1 MAGRGNK
8 KLSKNSTVANWLVGI
23 YTRRSFDDN
32 EDKESNTI
40 TNQKEMINSFISKE
54 NNMTI
59 VDYYVDDGY
68 TGTTFDRP
76 GFQEMMKDISDGRI
90 NTIIVKDLS
99 RLGRNSLEVGK
110 YIEEIFPLYNIR
122 IIAINDN
129 VDSFKRPESIN
140 DLMVPIKNLIN
151 ESYARDI
158 SKKVSSAY
166 YTMASNGKY
175 VAGTSP
181 YGYTFDE
188 NDKHHLVIDPD
199 EVGTVKLI
207 FNMALKGDGRVKITK
222 YLNDHNILCRK
233 EIQRRKKYKLSLDPP
248 DETIKYKW
256 STSTIGRMLT
266 SEIYIGNLT
275 QLKTKR
281 ESFKNHKVIN
291 VAKED
296 WVRFEKTHEP
306 IITKADFDKIQ
317 GLIKVNAKRLSNTG
331 ERTYSI
337 YNGVLKCADCGRAMY
352 KQEDKRGNRQLSNYF
367 CNTYLYISKTSCSSH
382 KIKTEDLNDIVLESV
397 QLQVKLVI
405 ELERSLKRLFF
416 KNNRETVES
425 EYKNNTRIAELK
437 INNLKNKKI
446 QLYEDWKF
454 NNIDKDEFINQSKLI
469 EEDIKLVEEKL
480 DLITKT
486 YRDNIKMIKR
496 NDYWINH
503 YRRNKKIKKLTRE
516 VIKEL
521 IDVIYITADGNVD
534 IRFKYSNE
542 YKELVTYLEDEGAVK
557 KCQNGELVFI

>member
-1 MAGRGNK
+1 MAGRGKK
-8 KLSKNSTVANWLVGI
+8 KLSTNSTVANWLVGI

-54 NNMTI
+54 KNMTI

-110 YIEEIFPLYNIR
+110 YIEEIFPIYNIR

-188 NDKHHLVIDPD
+188 NDKHHLVIDKD
-199 EVGTVKLI
+199 EFEVVRLI

-233 EIQRRKKYKLSLDPP
+233 EIQRRKKYKLSLDPLE
-248 DETIKYKW
+248 ETIKYKW

-317 GLIKVNAKRLSNTG
+317 SLIKVNAKRLSNTG

-405 ELERSLKRLFF
+405 ELDRSLKRLFF

-425 EYKNNTRIAELK
+425 EYKNNTRIAEIK
-437 INNLKNKKI
+437 INNLKNKKL

-480 DLITKT
+480 ELITKT

-542 YKELVTYLEDEGAVK
+542 YKELVTYLENEGAVK
-557 KCQNGELVFI
+557 KCQNGELVFT

>member
-1 MAGRGNK
+1 MAGRGKK
-8 KLSKNSTVANWLVGI
+8 KLSTNSTVANWLVGI

-54 NNMTI
+54 KNMTI

-110 YIEEIFPLYNIR
+110 YIEEIFPIYNIR

-188 NDKHHLVIDPD
+188 NDKHHLVVDPD
-199 EVGTVKLI
+199 EVEIVRLI

-233 EIQRRKKYKLSLDPP
+233 EIQRRKKYKLSLDPLE
-248 DETIKYKW
+248 ETIKYKW

-382 KIKTEDLNDIVLESV
+382 KIKTEDLNDIVLETV

-405 ELERSLKRLFF
+405 ELDRSLKRLFF

-425 EYKNNTRIAELK
+425 EYKNNTRIAEIK
-437 INNLKNKKI
+437 INNLKNKKL

-480 DLITKT
+480 ELITKT
-486 YRDNIKMIKR
+486 YRDNLKMIKR

-542 YKELVTYLEDEGAVK
+542 YKELVTYLENEGAVK
-557 KCQNGELVFI
+557 RCQNGELVFT

>member
-1 MAGRGNK
+1 MAGRGKK

-110 YIEEIFPLYNIR
+110 YIEEIFPIYNIR

-188 NDKHHLVIDPD
+188 NDKHHLVVDPD
-199 EVGTVKLI
+199 EVEIVRLI

-233 EIQRRKKYKLSLDPP
+233 EIQRRKKYKLSLNPLEDWIREHISMGWISGDLYETVSLPEELLNRYG
-248 DETIKYKW
+248 DEKTARKALREQL
-256 STSTIGRMLT
+256 RMHKLAMDGNPKEA
-266 SEIYIGNLT
+266 EIFAHYAALP
-275 QLKTKR
+275 LEEREKDY
-281 ESFKNHKVIN
+281 ESFNSMLK
-291 VAKED
+291 
-296 WVRFEKTHEP
+296 
-306 IITKADFDKIQ
+306 
-317 GLIKVNAKRLSNTG
+317 LIKRFDGL
-331 ERTYSI
+331 RI
-337 YNGVLKCADCGRAMY
+337 Y
-352 KQEDKRGNRQLSNYF
+352 
-367 CNTYLYISKTSCSSH
+367 
-382 KIKTEDLNDIVLESV
+382 
-397 QLQVKLVI
+397 
-405 ELERSLKRLFF
+405 
-416 KNNRETVES
+416 
-425 EYKNNTRIAELK
+425 
-437 INNLKNKKI
+437 
-446 QLYEDWKF
+446 
-454 NNIDKDEFINQSKLI
+454 
-469 EEDIKLVEEKL
+469 KL
-480 DLITKT
+480 D
-486 YRDNIKMIKR
+486 
-496 NDYWINH
+496 
-503 YRRNKKIKKLTRE
+503 
-516 VIKEL
+516 
-521 IDVIYITADGNVD
+521 
-534 IRFKYSNE
+534 
-542 YKELVTYLEDEGAVK
+542 
-557 KCQNGELVFI
+557 

>member
-1 MAGRGNK
+1 MAGRGKK
-8 KLSKNSTVANWLVGI
+8 KLSTNSTVANWLVGI

-54 NNMTI
+54 KNMTI

-110 YIEEIFPLYNIR
+110 YIEEIFPIYNIR

-188 NDKHHLVIDPD
+188 NDKHHLVVDPD
-199 EVGTVKLI
+199 EVEIVRLI

-233 EIQRRKKYKLSLDPP
+233 EIQRRKKYKLSLEPLE
-248 DETIKYKW
+248 ETIKYKW

-382 KIKTEDLNDIVLESV
+382 KIKTDDLNDIVLESV

-405 ELERSLKRLFF
+405 ELDRSLKRLFF

-425 EYKNNTRIAELK
+425 EYKNNTRIAEIK

-480 DLITKT
+480 ELITKT

-542 YKELVTYLEDEGAVK
+542 YKELVTYLENEGAVK
-557 KCQNGELVFI
+557 KCQNGELVFT

>member
-1 MAGRGNK
+1 MPFVAGYCRLSRDDELQGDSSSIKNQKSILK
-8 KLSKNSTVANWLVGI
+8 KYA
-23 YTRRSFDDN
+23 DDN
-32 EDKESNTI
+32 GFINT
-40 TNQKEMINSFISKE
+40 EFFE
-54 NNMTI
+54 
-59 VDYYVDDGY
+59 DDGVS
-68 TGTTFDRP
+68 GTTFDRP

-110 YIEEIFPLYNIR
+110 YIEEIFPIYNIR

-188 NDKHHLVIDPD
+188 NDKHHLVIDKD
-199 EVGTVKLI
+199 EFEVVRLI

-233 EIQRRKKYKLSLDPP
+233 EIQRRKKYKLSLDPLE
-248 DETIKYKW
+248 ETIKYKW

-317 GLIKVNAKRLSNTG
+317 SLIKVNAKRLSNTG

-337 YNGVLKCADCGRAMY
+337 YNGVL
-352 KQEDKRGNRQLSNYF
+352 
-367 CNTYLYISKTSCSSH
+367 
-382 KIKTEDLNDIVLESV
+382 
-397 QLQVKLVI
+397 
-405 ELERSLKRLFF
+405 
-416 KNNRETVES
+416 
-425 EYKNNTRIAELK
+425 
-437 INNLKNKKI
+437 
-446 QLYEDWKF
+446 
-454 NNIDKDEFINQSKLI
+454 
-469 EEDIKLVEEKL
+469 
-480 DLITKT
+480 
-486 YRDNIKMIKR
+486 
-496 NDYWINH
+496 
-503 YRRNKKIKKLTRE
+503 
-516 VIKEL
+516 
-521 IDVIYITADGNVD
+521 
-534 IRFKYSNE
+534 
-542 YKELVTYLEDEGAVK
+542 
-557 KCQNGELVFI
+557 

>member
-1 MAGRGNK
+1 MAGRGKK
-8 KLSKNSTVANWLVGI
+8 KLSKNSIVTNWLVGI

-110 YIEEIFPLYNIR
+110 YIEEIFPIYNIR

-151 ESYARDI
+151 ESYSRDI

-188 NDKHHLVIDPD
+188 NDKHHLVVDSD
-199 EVGTVKLI
+199 ESKIVNLI

-233 EIQRRKKYKLSLDPP
+233 ELQRRKKYKLSLDPLE
-248 DETIKYKW
+248 ETIKYKW

-296 WVRFEKTHEP
+296 WVRFENTHEP
-306 IITKADFDKIQ
+306 IITKSNFDKVQ
-317 GLIKVNAKRLSNTG
+317 GLIKVNAKRLSNIE

-337 YNGVLKCADCGRAMY
+337 YNGILKCADCGRAMY

-405 ELERSLKRLFF
+405 ELDRSLKRLFF

-425 EYKNNTRIAELK
+425 EYKNNTKIAEIK
-437 INNLKNKKI
+437 INNLKNKKL

-469 EEDIKLVEEKL
+469 EDDIKLVEEKL
-480 DLITKT
+480 ELITKT

-542 YKELVTYLEDEGAVK
+542 YKELVTYLENEGAVK
-557 KCQNGELVFI
+557 KCQNGELVFT

>member
-233 EIQRRKKYKLSLDPP
+233 EIQRRKKYKLSLDSL

-454 NNIDKDEFINQSKLI
+454 NNIDKDEFMNQSKLI

-480 DLITKT
+480 ELITKT

>member
-40 TNQKEMINSFISKE
+40 INQKEMINNFISKE

-68 TGTTFDRP
+68 SGTTFDRP
-76 GFQEMMKDISDGRI
+76 GFQEMMRDISDGRI

-110 YIEEIFPLYNIR
+110 YIEEIFPIYNIR

-188 NDKHHLVIDPD
+188 NDKHHLVIDSD

-222 YLNDHNILCRK
+222 YLNDHNIFCRK
-233 EIQRRKKYKLSLDPP
+233 EIQRRKKYKLSLDPL

-306 IITKADFDKIQ
+306 IIAKDDFDKIQ
-317 GLIKVNAKRLSNTG
+317 ELIKVNAKRLSNTG

-405 ELERSLKRLFF
+405 ELDRSLKRLFF

-425 EYKNNTRIAELK
+425 EYKNNIRIAELK

-454 NNIDKDEFINQSKLI
+454 NNIDKEEFINQSKLI

-480 DLITKT
+480 ELITKT

-542 YKELVTYLEDEGAVK
+542 YKELVTYLEREGAVK
-557 KCQNGELVFI
+557 KCQNGELVFT

>member
-110 YIEEIFPLYNIR
+110 YIEEIFPIYNIR

-188 NDKHHLVIDPD
+188 NDKHHLVIDKD
-199 EVGTVKLI
+199 EVEVVRLI

-233 EIQRRKKYKLSLDPP
+233 EIQRRKKYKLSLDPLE
-248 DETIKYKW
+248 ETIKYKW

-306 IITKADFDKIQ
+306 IITKVDFDKIQ
-317 GLIKVNAKRLSNTG
+317 SLIKVNAKRLSNTG

-405 ELERSLKRLFF
+405 ELDRSLKRLFF

-425 EYKNNTRIAELK
+425 EYKNNTRIAEIK
-437 INNLKNKKI
+437 INNLKNKKL

-480 DLITKT
+480 ELITKT

-542 YKELVTYLEDEGAVK
+542 YKELVTYLENEGAVK
-557 KCQNGELVFI
+557 KCQNGELVFT

>member
-110 YIEEIFPLYNIR
+110 YIEEIFPIYNIR

-188 NDKHHLVIDPD
+188 NDKHHLVVDPD
-199 EVGTVKLI
+199 EAEIVRLI

-222 YLNDHNILCRK
+222 YLNDYNILCRK
-233 EIQRRKKYKLSLDPP
+233 EIQRRKKYKLSLDPLK
-248 DETIKYKW
+248 ETIKYKW

-317 GLIKVNAKRLSNTG
+317 SLIKVNAKRLSNTG

-405 ELERSLKRLFF
+405 ELDRSLKRLFF

-425 EYKNNTRIAELK
+425 EYKNNTRIAEIK
-437 INNLKNKKI
+437 INNLKNKKL

-480 DLITKT
+480 ELITKT

-542 YKELVTYLEDEGAVK
+542 YKELVTYLENEGAVK
-557 KCQNGELVFI
+557 KCQNGELVFT

>member
-1 MAGRGNK
+1 MAGRGKK
-8 KLSKNSTVANWLVGI
+8 KLSTNSTVANWLVGI

-54 NNMTI
+54 KNMTI

-110 YIEEIFPLYNIR
+110 YIEEIFPIYNIR

-140 DLMVPIKNLIN
+140 DLMVPIKNLVN

-188 NDKHHLVIDPD
+188 NDKHHLVVDPD
-199 EVGTVKLI
+199 EVEIVRLI

-233 EIQRRKKYKLSLDPP
+233 EIQRRRKYKLSLDPLE
-248 DETIKYKW
+248 ETIKYKW

-405 ELERSLKRLFF
+405 ELDRSLKRLFF

-425 EYKNNTRIAELK
+425 EYKNNTRIAEIK
-437 INNLKNKKI
+437 INNLKNKKL

-480 DLITKT
+480 ELITKT

-542 YKELVTYLEDEGAVK
+542 YKELVTYLENEGAVK
-557 KCQNGELVFI
+557 KCQNGELVFT

>member
-1 MAGRGNK
+1 MAGRGKK
-8 KLSKNSTVANWLVGI
+8 KLSTNSTVANWLVGI

-54 NNMTI
+54 KNMTI

-110 YIEEIFPLYNIR
+110 YIEEIFPIYNIR

-188 NDKHHLVIDPD
+188 NDKHHLVVDPD
-199 EVGTVKLI
+199 EVEIVRLI

-233 EIQRRKKYKLSLDPP
+233 EIQRRKKYKLSLEPLE
-248 DETIKYKW
+248 ETIKYKW

-367 CNTYLYISKTSCSSH
+367 CNTYLYISKTYCSSH
-382 KIKTEDLNDIVLESV
+382 KIKTDDLNDIVLESV

-405 ELERSLKRLFF
+405 ELDRSLKRLFF

-425 EYKNNTRIAELK
+425 EYKNNTRIAEIK

-480 DLITKT
+480 ELITKT

-542 YKELVTYLEDEGAVK
+542 YKELVTYLENEGAVK
-557 KCQNGELVFI
+557 KCQNGELVFT

>member
-40 TNQKEMINSFISKE
+40 TNQKEMIKSFISKE

-233 EIQRRKKYKLSLDPP
+233 EIQRRKKYKLSLDSL

>member
-233 EIQRRKKYKLSLDPP
+233 EIQRRKKYKLSLDPL

-306 IITKADFDKIQ
+306 IIAKDDFDKIQ
-317 GLIKVNAKRLSNTG
+317 ELIKVNAKRLSNTG

-405 ELERSLKRLFF
+405 ELDRSLKRLFF

-425 EYKNNTRIAELK
+425 EYKNNIRIAELK

-454 NNIDKDEFINQSKLI
+454 NNIDKEEFINQSKLI

-480 DLITKT
+480 ELITKT

-534 IRFKYSNE
+534 IRFKYNNE
-542 YKELVTYLEDEGAVK
+542 YKELVTYLEREGAVK
-557 KCQNGELVFI
+557 KCQNGELVFT

>member
-1 MAGRGNK
+1 MAGRGKK
-8 KLSKNSTVANWLVGI
+8 KLSTNSTVANWLVGI

-54 NNMTI
+54 KNMTI

-110 YIEEIFPLYNIR
+110 YIEEIFPIYNIR

-188 NDKHHLVIDPD
+188 NDKHHLVVDPD
-199 EVGTVKLI
+199 EVESVRLI

-233 EIQRRKKYKLSLDPP
+233 EIQRRKKYKLSLEPLE
-248 DETIKYKW
+248 ETIKYKW

-382 KIKTEDLNDIVLESV
+382 KIKTDDLNDIVLESV

-405 ELERSLKRLFF
+405 ELDRSLKRLFF

-425 EYKNNTRIAELK
+425 EYKNNTRIAEIK

-480 DLITKT
+480 ELITKT

-542 YKELVTYLEDEGAVK
+542 YKELVTYLENEGAVK
-557 KCQNGELVFI
+557 KCQNGELVFT

>member
-1 MAGRGNK
+1 MAGRGKK

-110 YIEEIFPLYNIR
+110 YIEEIFPIYNIR

-188 NDKHHLVIDPD
+188 NDKHHLVVDPD
-199 EVGTVKLI
+199 EVEIVRLI

-233 EIQRRKKYKLSLDPP
+233 EIQRRKKYKLSLNPLE
-248 DETIKYKW
+248 ETIKYKW
-256 STSTIGRMLT
+256 STSTIGRMLI

-306 IITKADFDKIQ
+306 IITKVDFDKIQ
-317 GLIKVNAKRLSNTG
+317 GLIKVNAKKLSNTG

-337 YNGVLKCADCGRAMY
+337 YNGVL
-352 KQEDKRGNRQLSNYF
+352 
-367 CNTYLYISKTSCSSH
+367 
-382 KIKTEDLNDIVLESV
+382 NDIVLESI

-405 ELERSLKRLFF
+405 ELDRSLKRLFF

-425 EYKNNTRIAELK
+425 EYKNNTRIAEIK
-437 INNLKNKKI
+437 INNLKNKKL

-469 EEDIKLVEEKL
+469 EEEIKLVEEKL
-480 DLITKT
+480 ELITKT
-486 YRDNIKMIKR
+486 YRDNLKMIKR

-503 YRRNKKIKKLTRE
+503 YKRNKKIKKITKE

-534 IRFKYSNE
+534 IHFKYSNE
-542 YKELVTYLEDEGAVK
+542 YKELVSYLENEGAVK
-557 KCQNGELVFI
+557 KCQNGELVFT

>member
-1 MAGRGNK
+1 MAGRGKK
-8 KLSKNSTVANWLVGI
+8 KLSTNSTVANWLVGI

-54 NNMTI
+54 KNMTI

-110 YIEEIFPLYNIR
+110 YIEEIFPIYNIR

-188 NDKHHLVIDPD
+188 NDKHHLVVDPD
-199 EVGTVKLI
+199 EVEIVRLI

-233 EIQRRKKYKLSLDPP
+233 EIQRRKKYKLSLEPLE
-248 DETIKYKW
+248 ETIKYKW

-382 KIKTEDLNDIVLESV
+382 KIKTDDLNDIVLESV

-405 ELERSLKRLFF
+405 ELDRSLKRLFF

-425 EYKNNTRIAELK
+425 EYKNNTRIAEIK

-469 EEDIKLVEEKL
+469 EGDIKLVEEKL
-480 DLITKT
+480 ELITKT

-542 YKELVTYLEDEGAVK
+542 YKELVTYLENEGAVK
-557 KCQNGELVFI
+557 KCQNGELVFT

>member
-54 NNMTI
+54 NNMII

-110 YIEEIFPLYNIR
+110 YIEEIFPIYNIR

-199 EVGTVKLI
+199 EVGIVKLI

-233 EIQRRKKYKLSLDPP
+233 EIQRRKKYKLSLDPLE
-248 DETIKYKW
+248 ETIKYKW

-296 WVRFEKTHEP
+296 WVRFENTHEP
-306 IITKADFDKIQ
+306 IITKSDFDKIQ

-416 KNNRETVES
+416 KNNKETVES

-454 NNIDKDEFINQSKLI
+454 NNIDKEEFINQSKLI

-480 DLITKT
+480 ELITKT

-503 YRRNKKIKKLTRE
+503 YRRNKKIKKLTRD

-521 IDVIYITADGNVD
+521 IDVIYINADGNVD

-542 YKELVTYLEDEGAVK
+542 YKELVTYLENEGAVK
-557 KCQNGELVFI
+557 KCQNGELVFT

>member
-110 YIEEIFPLYNIR
+110 YIEEIFPIYNIR

-188 NDKHHLVIDPD
+188 NDKHHLVIDKD
-199 EVGTVKLI
+199 EFEVVRLI

-233 EIQRRKKYKLSLDPP
+233 EIQRRKKYKLSLDPLE
-248 DETIKYKW
+248 ETIKYKW

-317 GLIKVNAKRLSNTG
+317 SLIKVNAKRLSNTG

-405 ELERSLKRLFF
+405 ELDRSLKRLFF

-425 EYKNNTRIAELK
+425 EYKNNTRIAEIK
-437 INNLKNKKI
+437 INNLKNKKL

-480 DLITKT
+480 ELITKT

-542 YKELVTYLEDEGAVK
+542 YKELVTYLENEGAVK
-557 KCQNGELVFI
+557 KCQNGELVFT

>member
-1 MAGRGNK
+1 MAGRGKK
-8 KLSKNSTVANWLVGI
+8 KLSTNSTVANWLVGI

-54 NNMTI
+54 KNMTI

-110 YIEEIFPLYNIR
+110 YIEEIFPIYNIR

-188 NDKHHLVIDPD
+188 NDKHHLVVDPD
-199 EVGTVKLI
+199 EVEIVRLI

-233 EIQRRKKYKLSLDPP
+233 EIQRRKKYKLSLEPLE
-248 DETIKYKW
+248 ETIKYKW

-405 ELERSLKRLFF
+405 ELDRSLKRLFF

-425 EYKNNTRIAELK
+425 EYKNNTRIAEIK

-480 DLITKT
+480 ELITKT

-542 YKELVTYLEDEGAVK
+542 YKELVTYLENEGAVK
-557 KCQNGELVFI
+557 KCQNGELVFT

>member
-40 TNQKEMINSFISKE
+40 TNQKEMINNFISKE

-110 YIEEIFPLYNIR
+110 YIEEIFPIYNIR

-199 EVGTVKLI
+199 EVGIVKLI

-233 EIQRRKKYKLSLDPP
+233 EIQRRKKYKLSLDPLE
-248 DETIKYKW
+248 ETIKYKW

-306 IITKADFDKIQ
+306 IITKSDFDKIQ

-405 ELERSLKRLFF
+405 ELDRSLKRLFF

-425 EYKNNTRIAELK
+425 EFKNNTRIAEIK

-542 YKELVTYLEDEGAVK
+542 YKELVTYLENEGAVK
-557 KCQNGELVFI
+557 KCQNGELVFT

>member
-1 MAGRGNK
+1 MAGRGKK

-110 YIEEIFPLYNIR
+110 YIEEIFPIYNIR

-188 NDKHHLVIDPD
+188 NDKHHLVVDPD
-199 EVGTVKLI
+199 EVEIVRLI

-233 EIQRRKKYKLSLDPP
+233 EIQR
-248 DETIKYKW
+248 T
-256 STSTIGRMLT
+256 
-266 SEIYIGNLT
+266 
-275 QLKTKR
+275 
-281 ESFKNHKVIN
+281 
-291 VAKED
+291 
-296 WVRFEKTHEP
+296 
-306 IITKADFDKIQ
+306 
-317 GLIKVNAKRLSNTG
+317 
-331 ERTYSI
+331 
-337 YNGVLKCADCGRAMY
+337 
-352 KQEDKRGNRQLSNYF
+352 
-367 CNTYLYISKTSCSSH
+367 
-382 KIKTEDLNDIVLESV
+382 
-397 QLQVKLVI
+397 
-405 ELERSLKRLFF
+405 
-416 KNNRETVES
+416 
-425 EYKNNTRIAELK
+425 
-437 INNLKNKKI
+437 
-446 QLYEDWKF
+446 
-454 NNIDKDEFINQSKLI
+454 
-469 EEDIKLVEEKL
+469 
-480 DLITKT
+480 
-486 YRDNIKMIKR
+486 
-496 NDYWINH
+496 
-503 YRRNKKIKKLTRE
+503 
-516 VIKEL
+516 
-521 IDVIYITADGNVD
+521 
-534 IRFKYSNE
+534 
-542 YKELVTYLEDEGAVK
+542 
-557 KCQNGELVFI
+557 

>member
-1 MAGRGNK
+1 MAGRGKK
-8 KLSKNSTVANWLVGI
+8 KLSTNSTVANWLVGI

-54 NNMTI
+54 KNMTI

-110 YIEEIFPLYNIR
+110 YIEEIFPIYNIR

-188 NDKHHLVIDPD
+188 NDKHHLVVDPD
-199 EVGTVKLI
+199 EVEIVRLI

-233 EIQRRKKYKLSLDPP
+233 EIQRRKKYKLSLEPLE
-248 DETIKYKW
+248 ETIKYKW

-382 KIKTEDLNDIVLESV
+382 KIKTDDLNDIVLESV

-405 ELERSLKRLFF
+405 ELDRSLKRLFF

-425 EYKNNTRIAELK
+425 EYKNNTRIAEIK
-437 INNLKNKKI
+437 INNLNNKKI

-480 DLITKT
+480 ELITKT

-542 YKELVTYLEDEGAVK
+542 YKELVTYLENEGAVK
-557 KCQNGELVFI
+557 KCQNGELVFT

>member
-1 MAGRGNK
+1 MAGRGKK
-8 KLSKNSTVANWLVGI
+8 KLSKSSITDNWLVGV

-40 TNQKEMINSFISKE
+40 TNQKELINSYILKE

-59 VDYYVDDGY
+59 IDYYIDDGY
-68 TGTTFDRP
+68 SGTTFDRP
-76 GFQEMMKDISDGRI
+76 GFQEMLRDISDGRI

-110 YIEEIFPLYNIR
+110 YIEDIFPIYNIR

-140 DLMVPIKNLIN
+140 DLIVPIKNLIN

-166 YTMASNGKY
+166 QTMANNGKY

-188 NDKHHLVIDPD
+188 KDKHHLVIEPD
-199 EVGTVKLI
+199 EAKNVKTI
-207 FNMALKGDGRVKITK
+207 FNMALRGDGRVKITK
-222 YLNDHNILCRK
+222 YLNDNMILCRK
-233 EIQRRKKYKLSLDPP
+233 EIQRRNKHKLSFDLI
-248 DETIKYKW
+248 DEPIKYKW

-266 SEIYIGNLT
+266 SEIYIGNLA

-281 ESFKNHKVIN
+281 ESFKNHKVVSVSKDNWI
-291 VAKED
+291 
-296 WVRFEKTHEP
+296 RFENTHEP
-306 IITKADFDKIQ
+306 IIDKKDFDAIQ
-317 GLIKVNAKRLSNTG
+317 ELIKVNTKRKIET
-331 ERTYSI
+331 ETKTYSI

-352 KQEDKRGNRQLSNYF
+352 KQEDNRGNRHLSNYF
-367 CNTYLYISKTSCSSH
+367 CNTYLYISKNSCSSH
-382 KIKTEDLNDIVLESV
+382 KIKSKDLDDIVLEAI
-397 QLQVKLVI
+397 QMQVKLVI
-405 ELERSLKRLFF
+405 ELDRSLKRLYFR
-416 KNNRETVES
+416 NNKETVES
-425 EYKNNTRIAELK
+425 EYKNNMHIAELR

-446 QLYEDWKF
+446 QIYEEWKF
-454 NNIDKDEFINQSKLI
+454 NHIDKDEFLKQSKIIEDDIKLI
-469 EEDIKLVEEKL
+469 EERL

-496 NDYWINH
+496 NDFWINH
-503 YRRNKKIKKLTRE
+503 YKRNKKIQKLSRE

-521 IDVIYITADGNVD
+521 IDVIYITKEGNVD
-534 IRFKYSNE
+534 IRFKYRNE
-542 YKELVTYLEDEGAVK
+542 YKELLVYLENEGAVR
-557 KCQNGELVFI
+557 KCQNGELVFT

>member
-110 YIEEIFPLYNIR
+110 YIEEIFPIYNIR

-188 NDKHHLVIDPD
+188 NDKHHLVIDKD
-199 EVGTVKLI
+199 EVEVVRLI

-233 EIQRRKKYKLSLDPP
+233 EIQRRKKYKLSLDPLE
-248 DETIKYKW
+248 ETIKYKW

-317 GLIKVNAKRLSNTG
+317 SLIKVNAKRLSNTG

-405 ELERSLKRLFF
+405 ELDRSLKRLFF

-425 EYKNNTRIAELK
+425 EYKNNTRIAEIK
-437 INNLKNKKI
+437 INNLKNKKL

-480 DLITKT
+480 ELITKT

-542 YKELVTYLEDEGAVK
+542 YKELVTYLENEGAVK
-557 KCQNGELVFI
+557 KCQNGELVFT

>member
-40 TNQKEMINSFISKE
+40 INQKEMINNFISKE

-68 TGTTFDRP
+68 SGTTFDRP
-76 GFQEMMKDISDGRI
+76 GFQEMMRDISDGRI

-110 YIEEIFPLYNIR
+110 YIEEIFPIYNIR

-188 NDKHHLVIDPD
+188 NDKHHLVIDSD

-222 YLNDHNILCRK
+222 YLNDHNIFCRK
-233 EIQRRKKYKLSLDPP
+233 EIQRRKKYKLSLDPL

-306 IITKADFDKIQ
+306 IIAKDDFDKIQ
-317 GLIKVNAKRLSNTG
+317 ELIKVNAKRLSNTG

-405 ELERSLKRLFF
+405 ELDRSLKRLFF

-425 EYKNNTRIAELK
+425 EYKNNIRIAELK

-454 NNIDKDEFINQSKLI
+454 NNIDKEEFINQSKLI

-480 DLITKT
+480 ELITKT

-542 YKELVTYLEDEGAVK
+542 YKELVTYLENEGAVK
-557 KCQNGELVFI
+557 KCQNGELVFT